1 MHSRTLALAAAWG
14 LMACAR
20 QVPTSAPS
28 SAAPST
34 APRAI
39 QLLVDTPPRET
50 EALEKVREDVE
61 VDATEGERTPRVVTT
76 GQTPLLRLE
85 GSRAR
90 LYGDAKATLG
100 ISVDN
105 FLLLEVLDARGKVV
119 RHAVVGFTEG
129 VHMGKEQVDSVGRRA
144 FTFEPGE
151 VDVTELLPE
160 SEPFQVRAT
169 ALDYWGVG
177 RVSDVYLVLAPAG
190 RASDDDLRGQ

>member
-28 SAAPST
+28 STST

-39 QLLVDTPPRET
+39 RLLLDTPAKET
-50 EALEKVREDVE
+50 EALEKLREDVE

-76 GQTPLLRLE
+76 GQTPVLRLE

-105 FLLLEVLDARGKVV
+105 FLLLEVLDAQGKVLN
-119 RHAVVGFTEG
+119 RAAVGFTEG
-129 VHMGKEQVDSVGRRA
+129 VHMGRQQVDSLGRRA
-144 FTFEPGE
+144 FSFEPGE
-151 VDVTELLPE
+151 VDLTELLPE

-177 RVSDVYLVLAPAG
+177 RVSDVYLVLLPTSA